1 MTLAMTVECRQI
13 SRVQSMG
20 KVLTVQSDH
29 AEDEDNGQGHDH
41 YRVDLQ
47 TGRLISV

>member
-1 MTLAMTVECRQI
+1 MSDTVRWVL
-13 SRVQSMG
+13 RG
-20 KVLTVQSDH
+20 VLTVQSDN

-47 TGRLISV
+47 TRRLISV